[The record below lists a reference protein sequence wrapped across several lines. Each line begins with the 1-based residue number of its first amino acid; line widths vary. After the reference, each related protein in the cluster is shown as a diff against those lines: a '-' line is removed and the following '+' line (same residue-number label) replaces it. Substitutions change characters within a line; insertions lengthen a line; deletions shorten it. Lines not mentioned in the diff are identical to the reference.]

1 MYTDFYG
8 LTGRPFQLTPDPRF
22 YVDTATHRKAM
33 AYLSYGLSQS
43 EGFIVITGEVGAGK
57 TMLVGRLMET
67 IDRSKLVAAKI
78 VTTQVDA
85 GDMLSLV
92 ANAFGVPTEGL
103 KKAEILT
110 RLEAVLRN
118 HHREGRRALLVVD
131 EAQNLPIPSLEE
143 LRMLSNFQEGNE
155 ALLQTFLLGQPEFR
169 DRLATSPELE
179 QLRQRV
185 IASHHLEPM
194 GRDELPDYIRAR
206 LRLCGWTDDP
216 AFTAGA
222 FDAMYRYS
230 GGVPRRLNNLAA
242 RILLFGA
249 LEERHVIDEFAVNEV
264 AEDMKRD
271 TAPGQPASTS
281 ATGGPEPKS
290 PRAGAGAGAD
300 VARRLAAVEK
310 RASAHDEAIRAL
322 LKIVGELG
330 GSGK

>member
-43 EGFIVITGEVGAGK
+43 EGFIVITGEIGAGK

-85 GDMLSLV
+85 NDMLSLV
-92 ANAFGVPTEGL
+92 ASAFGVPTDGL
-103 KKAEILT
+103 DKAALLN
-110 RLEAVLRN
+110 RLESVLRA

-131 EAQNLPIPSLEE
+131 EVQNLPNSALEE

-169 DRLATSPELE
+169 DRLASSPDLE

-194 GRDELPDYIRAR
+194 ARAELPDYIRTR
-206 LRLCGWTDDP
+206 LTLCGWSGDP
-216 AFTAGA
+216 AFTASA
-222 FDAMYRYS
+222 FEAMYTYS

-249 LEERHVIDEFAVNEV
+249 LDERHVIDEAAVREV
-264 AEDMKRD
+264 IDDMTSD
-271 TAPGQPASTS
+271 QLPSTS
-281 ATGGPEPKS
+281 ETIIEHS
-290 PRAGAGAGAD
+290 SAGTPSDNGD
-300 VARRLAAVEK
+300 LARRLAAVEK

-322 LKIVGELG
+322 LKIVDEFG
-330 GSGK
+330 GQP

>member
-1 MYTDFYG
+1 MHTDFYG

-33 AYLSYGLSQS
+33 AYLSYGLSQA

-85 GDMLSLV
+85 TDMLRLV
-92 ANAFGVPTEGL
+92 ANAFGVQVEGL
-103 KKAEILT
+103 QKSDILN
-110 RLEAVLRN
+110 RLEAALRT

-131 EAQNLPIPSLEE
+131 EAQNLPVASLEE

-169 DRLATSPELE
+169 DKLATSPELE

-194 GRDELPDYIRAR
+194 ARDELPDYIRAR
-206 LRLCGWTDDP
+206 LSLCGWKDDP

-222 FDAMYRYS
+222 FDAMYDYS
-230 GGVPRRLNNLAA
+230 GGIPRRLNNLAA
-242 RILLFGA
+242 RVLLFGE
-249 LEERHVIDEFAVNEV
+249 LEERHVIDEVAVNEV

-271 TAPGQPASTS
+271 QAPDATPAPTSAVAAAAPGRATSPAT
-281 ATGGPEPKS
+281 
-290 PRAGAGAGAD
+290 RD

-310 RASAHDEAIRAL
+310 RASAHEEAIRAI
-322 LKIVGELG
+322 LKLVGEIG
-330 GSGK
+330 GKRA

>member
-43 EGFIVITGEVGAGK
+43 EGFIVITGEIGAGK

-67 IDRSKLVAAKI
+67 IDRSKLVAAEI

-85 GDMLSLV
+85 NDMLSLV
-92 ANAFGVPTEGL
+92 ASAFGVPSDGL
-103 KKAEILT
+103 EKSSVLNK
-110 RLEAVLRN
+110 LEAVLRA

-131 EAQNLPIPSLEE
+131 EVQNLPNASLEE

-169 DRLATSPELE
+169 DRLASSPDLE

-194 GRDELPDYIRAR
+194 AREELPDYIRTR
-206 LRLCGWTDDP
+206 LTLCSWTGDP
-216 AFTAGA
+216 AFTASA
-222 FDAMYRYS
+222 FETMYIYS

-249 LEERHVIDEFAVNEV
+249 LEERHVIDEAAVREV
-264 AEDMKRD
+264 IDDMTNDQLPAKAETIVEKASGPATPESRD
-271 TAPGQPASTS
+271 VV
-281 ATGGPEPKS
+281 K
-290 PRAGAGAGAD
+290 
-300 VARRLAAVEK
+300 RLAAVEK

-330 GSGK
+330 GRA

>member
-43 EGFIVITGEVGAGK
+43 EGFIVVTGEIGAGK
-57 TMLVGRLMET
+57 TMLVGRLMES

-78 VTTQVDA
+78 VTTQVDP
-85 GDMLSLV
+85 GDMLCLV
-92 ANAFGVPTEGL
+92 ASAFGLETGGL
-103 KKAEILT
+103 DKSSILNK
-110 RLEAVLRN
+110 LEAFLRAN
-118 HHREGRRALLVVD
+118 HRDGRRSLLVVD
-131 EAQNLPIPSLEE
+131 EVQNLPNPSLEE

-169 DRLATSPELE
+169 ERLATAPELE

-194 GRDELPDYIRAR
+194 ARDELPDYIRTR
-206 LRLCGWTDDP
+206 LNLCGWKGDP
-216 AFTAGA
+216 AFTASA
-222 FDAMYRYS
+222 FEAMYDYT

-242 RILLFGA
+242 RVLLFGA

-264 AEDMKRD
+264 IDDMASDQTATPKPEQAAE
-271 TAPGQPASTS
+271 PASG
-281 ATGGPEPKS
+281 ATVPDSGLGKRMTALE
-290 PRAGAGAGAD
+290 R
-300 VARRLAAVEK
+300 

-322 LKIVGELG
+322 VRIVDELG
-330 GSGK
+330 GRA

>member
-57 TMLVGRLMET
+57 TMLVGRLMES

-85 GDMLSLV
+85 RDMLCLV
-92 ANAFGVPTEGL
+92 ATAFGVETAGL
-103 KKAEILT
+103 EKAQVLSK
-110 RLEAVLRN
+110 LEAVLRA

-169 DRLATSPELE
+169 DRLASSNELE

-194 GRDELPDYIRAR
+194 ARSELPDYIRSR
-206 LRLCGWTDDP
+206 LSLCGWKDDP
-216 AFTAGA
+216 AFTTGA
-222 FDAMYRYS
+222 FDRMYDYS
-230 GGVPRRLNNLAA
+230 GGVPRRLNSLAA
-242 RILLFGA
+242 RILLFGE
-249 LEERHVIDEFAVNEV
+249 LEERHVIDEAAVIEV

-271 TAPGQPASTS
+271 QAPGAAPAPSP
-281 ATGGPEPKS
+281 AAEPAA
-290 PRAGAGAGAD
+290 PRRAAASSD
-300 VARRLAAVEK
+300 VAKRLAAVEK

-330 GSGK
+330 GTA